1 MNGCSGILYPNQ
13 SVAVIDIGS
22 NSVRLV
28 VYEALTRA
36 PTPLFNEKVLCG
48 LGQGVT
54 STGAINEAAMN
65 RAFAALSRFKA
76 LCDVMKVSKIYAIAT
91 AAARDATN
99 GAAFIT
105 RANAIIGQQIR
116 LLSGA
121 DEAKYAALGVI
132 SGVHNPQ
139 GIVGDMGG
147 GSLELID
154 LQDLQGVTM
163 PLGGLALQDRAG
175 KNLEKADDIIK
186 NTLKKTSLL
195 KKGKV
200 FYAVGGT
207 FRALAKL
214 HIEESAYPL
223 HVIHNYT
230 LPTKTAIEYCKK
242 LIKQPNKADLE
253 GSRQSLMPYGALL
266 LLNILQEGKFESV
279 VFSALGVREGL
290 LYEELTPKERAKDP
304 LVEAASEFCQL
315 RSRSYDH
322 ARELIDWTTGFI
334 DETGDETRLRHAAC
348 LLSDVGWRA
357 HPDYRGDQSLNIIAN
372 AAFVGL
378 SHAERAY
385 LALSIYFRYNGLG
398 EESLS
403 HKLVALTTPRL
414 LERARLLGGL
424 MRVAYLVSGAMG
436 GTLPKAKLELSGKKI
451 KLNLPDDLKN
461 LAGERLTGRV
471 KALSKLL
478 KVKE

>member
-1 MNGCSGILYPNQ
+1 MNGLLYPHK

-48 LGQGVT
+48 LGQDVT
-54 STGAINEAAMN
+54 TTGALNLDAMN
-65 RAFAALSRFKA
+65 RAYAALSRFKA
-76 LCDVMKVSKIYAIAT
+76 LCDVMKVSKTYAIAT
-91 AAARDATN
+91 AAARDASN
-99 GAAFIT
+99 GAAFI
-105 RANAIIGQQIR
+105 AKASAIIGQQIR

-132 SGVHNPQ
+132 SGVYSPD

-154 LQDLQGVTM
+154 IKALQGITL

-175 KNLEKADDIIK
+175 KNLDKAEDIIK
-186 NTLKKTSLL
+186 ASFKKQSLL
-195 KKGKV
+195 KNGKV

-214 HIEESAYPL
+214 HIEETGYPL

-230 LPTKTAIEYCKK
+230 LSAKTAIEFCKK
-242 LIKQPNKADLE
+242 LVKNPPKLE
-253 GSRQSLMPYGALL
+253 GESSRQSLLPYGALL
-266 LLNILQEGKFESV
+266 LAQIMQEFESV

-290 LYEELTPKERAKDP
+290 LYEELTHEERAKDP
-304 LVEAASEFCQL
+304 LIEAASEFCKL
-315 RSRSYDH
+315 RSRSPEH
-322 ARELIDWTTGFI
+322 ARELINWTSGLI
-334 DETGDETRLRHAAC
+334 VETPSETRLRHAAC
-348 LLSDVGWRA
+348 LLSDIGWRA

-378 SHAERAY
+378 NHAERAY
-385 LALSIYFRYNGLG
+385 LALAIYFRHNGLG
-398 EESLS
+398 EESVS
-403 HKLVALTTPRL
+403 HKLVSLTTPRL
-414 LERARLLGGL
+414 FEQARVLGAM
-424 MRVAYLVSGAMG
+424 MRVAYLISGAMG
-436 GTLPKAKLELSGKKI
+436 GTLSHTKLVFEEGKI
-451 KLNLPDDLKN
+451 SLNLPPD
-461 LAGERLTGRV
+461 LTGLKGEKLTSRL
-471 KALSKLL
+471 KFLGKLL
-478 KVKE
+478 QKRG

>member
-1 MNGCSGILYPNQ
+1 MNGCNGLLYPNQ

-48 LGQGVT
+48 LGQDVT
-54 STGAINEAAMN
+54 TTGALNKLAME
-65 RAFAALSRFKA
+65 RAYAALSRFKA
-76 LCDVMKVSKIYAIAT
+76 LCHVMKVSKIYAIAT
-91 AAARDATN
+91 AAARDASN
-99 GAAFIT
+99 GAEFIRKAST
-105 RANAIIGQQIR
+105 IISQEIR
-116 LLSGA
+116 LLSGE

-132 SGVHNPQ
+132 SGVYNPN

-154 LQDLQGVTM
+154 LHDLQGVTL

-175 KNLEKADDIIK
+175 KNLDKADDIIK
-186 NTLKKTSLL
+186 ASLKKNVLL

-207 FRALAKL
+207 FRAIAKL
-214 HIEESAYPL
+214 HIDESLYPL

-230 LPTKTAIEYCKK
+230 LSAKTAIEFCKK
-242 LIKQPNKADLE
+242 LIKQPAKLSLE
-253 GSRQSLMPYGALL
+253 GSRQMLMPYGAMLL
-266 LLNILQEGKFESV
+266 ANILLEGKFDSV

-290 LYEELTPKERAKDP
+290 LYEELCPEERIKDP
-304 LVEAASEFCQL
+304 LIQAAHEFCLL
-315 RSRSYDH
+315 RSRSSEH
-322 ARELIDWTTGFI
+322 ARELVLWTDGFI
-334 DETGDETRLRHAAC
+334 DETPHETRLRHAAC

-378 SHAERAY
+378 NHAERAY
-385 LALSIYFRYNGLG
+385 LALAIYFRHNGLG
-398 EESLS
+398 DESLS
-403 HKLVALTTPRL
+403 HKLVTLTTPRL
-414 LERARLLGGL
+414 LEQARVLGGL
-424 MRVAYLVSGAMG
+424 MRVAYLISGAMG
-436 GTLPKAKLELSGKKI
+436 GTLPQAKLEINGKKI
-451 KLNLPDDLKN
+451 KLTLPHTLKG
-461 LAGERLTGRV
+461 LEGEKLTGRI

-478 KVKE
+478 KLKD